1 MLQALSKKGTNVEK
15 QFEKIMDLPTE
26 INARF
31 NSHIQI
37 FSAKTKFEDKKRLK
51 KNMNFLKRK
60 MSLKKWEK
68 KLLRAS

>member
-37 FSAKTKFEDKKRLK
+37 FNAKTKI
-51 KNMNFLKRK
+51 
-60 MSLKKWEK
+60 
-68 KLLRAS
+68 